1 MGYIESLMARNE
13 NIAFIT
19 HQHWIVLLR
28 AFIANL
34 FLCILIVAVVAGL
47 LIVIVPLLPP
57 LAPGLPV
64 LALLPLVLLLI
75 PFARMGFKIIKW
87 WNESYIIT
95 NRRVIQTEG
104 IINKHVIDSS
114 LEKVNDVVLNQSAL
128 GRMLG
133 YGDVEILTASE
144 IGVNRFER
152 IAGPVRFKT
161 EMLNQKE
168 GMGQIDDFGRR
179 ADRTLDAPP
188 PTAGDIPELI
198 AELDEL
204 RRKGLISEEEFAE
217 KRQKLMG
224 RL

>member
-1 MGYIESLMARNE
+1 MGYVERLLARNE
-13 NIAFIT
+13 RIAFGT

-28 AFIANL
+28 SLIANL
-34 FLCILIVAVVAGL
+34 FLCVLILAVVVAVSILPAIL
-47 LIVIVPLLPP
+47 SLPP
-57 LAPGLPV
+57 GIPLFLK
-64 LALLPLVLLLI
+64 LLPLVLLVI
-75 PFARMGFKIIKW
+75 PFARMGIRALNW
-87 WNESYIIT
+87 WNERYIIT

-104 IINKHVIDSS
+104 VINKHVIDSS
-114 LEKVNDVVLNQSAL
+114 LEKVNDVVLVQSAL

-168 GMGQIDDFGRR
+168 DMGTRDELGRR
-179 ADRTLDAPP
+179 AERTLDAPP

-204 RRKGLISEEEFAE
+204 RRKGIISEQEFA
-217 KRQKLMG
+217 QKKQELLG
-224 RL
+224 KIR

>member
-1 MGYIESLMARNE
+1 MGYVEKLMARNE
-13 NIAFIT
+13 RIAFLT

-34 FLCILIVAVVAGL
+34 FLCILIVAVVVGL
-47 LIVIVPLLPP
+47 L
-57 LAPGLPV
+57 
-64 LALLPLVLLLI
+64 LLPLPPNFPSLTLVKLLPLILLVI
-75 PFARMGFKIIKW
+75 PFARMTLKIVKW

-114 LEKVNDVVLNQSAL
+114 LEKVNDVVLNQSVL

-168 GMGQIDDFGRR
+168 DMGKLDDFGRR
-179 ADRTLDAPP
+179 ADRTLDAA
-188 PTAGDIPELI
+188 PTTTGDIPALI

-204 RRKGLISEEEFAE
+204 RRKGLISEQEFAE

-224 RL
+224 RI

>member
-1 MGYIESLMARNE
+1 MGYVEKLMARNE
-13 NIAFIT
+13 RIAFLT

-34 FLCILIVAVVAGL
+34 FLCILIVAVVVAL
-47 LIVIVPLLPP
+47 YVLPLPP
-57 LAPGLPV
+57 SRFLTLFR
-64 LALLPLVLLLI
+64 LLPLVLLLI
-75 PFARMGFKIIKW
+75 PFIRMGLKIIKW

-114 LEKVNDVVLNQSAL
+114 LEKVNDVVLNQSVL

-152 IAGPVRFKT
+152 ISGPVRFKT

-168 GMGQIDDFGRR
+168 DMGSLDDFGRR
-179 ADRTLDAPP
+179 ADRGLDAPP
-188 PTAGDIPELI
+188 PSAGDIPALI

-204 RRKGLISEEEFAE
+204 RRKGVISEQEFAE

-224 RL
+224 RIQ

>member
-1 MGYIESLMARNE
+1 MGYIESLLARNE
-13 NIAFIT
+13 RIAFAT

-34 FLCILIVAVVAGL
+34 LLCILIVAVVVAL
-47 LIVIVPLLPP
+47 FVLPPSPNRLPLL
-57 LAPGLPV
+57 LR
-64 LALLPLVLLLI
+64 LLPLILLLV
-75 PFARMGFKIIKW
+75 PFIRMGLKAIKW

-114 LEKVNDVVLNQSAL
+114 LEKVNDVVLNQSVL

-144 IGVNRFER
+144 IGANRFER
-152 IAGPVRFKT
+152 ISGPVRFKT

-168 GMGQIDDFGRR
+168 GMGSLDDFGRR
-179 ADRTLDAPP
+179 ADRGLDAPP
-188 PTAGDIPELI
+188 PSAGDIPALI

-204 RRKGLISEEEFAE
+204 RRKGLISEQEFAE

>member
-13 NIAFIT
+13 SIAFIT

-34 FLCILIVAVVAGL
+34 FLCILIVAVVVGL
-47 LIVIVPLLPP
+47 FLIIPLLPP
-57 LAPGLPV
+57 LAPTLPILPLV
-64 LALLPLVLLLI
+64 PLVLLLI

-128 GRMLG
+128 GRILG

-144 IGVNRFER
+144 IGANRFER

-168 GMGQIDDFGRR
+168 GMGQLDDFGRR
-179 ADRTLDAPP
+179 ADRALDAAP
-188 PTAGDIPELI
+188 PTAEDIPELI

-204 RRKGLISEEEFAE
+204 RRKGVISEEEFAE
-217 KRQKLMG
+217 KREKLMG

>member
-13 NIAFIT
+13 RIAFAT

-34 FLCILIVAVVAGL
+34 LLCILVVAVVVAL
-47 LIVIVPLLPP
+47 FVLPPSPNRLPLL
-57 LAPGLPV
+57 LR
-64 LALLPLVLLLI
+64 LLPLILLLI
-75 PFARMGFKIIKW
+75 PFIRMGLKIIKW

-114 LEKVNDVVLNQSAL
+114 LEKVNDVVLNQSVL

-144 IGVNRFER
+144 IGANRFER
-152 IAGPVRFKT
+152 ISGPVRFKT

-168 GMGQIDDFGRR
+168 GMGSLDDFGRR
-179 ADRTLDAPP
+179 ADRSLDAPSP
-188 PTAGDIPELI
+188 SAGDIPELI

-204 RRKGLISEEEFAE
+204 RRKGVITEQEFAE
-217 KRQKLMG
+217 KRQKLMD
-224 RL
+224 RIQ